1 MNKKIRYAENW
12 IKTNEGTSPTE
23 NRLIL
28 VNSEKEEPSTILQNF
43 NNFFS
48 TIKAPF
54 LKNS

>member
-1 MNKKIRYAENW
+1 MNKKIRYAEKW